1 MSFCNN
7 FKVKSVDPA
16 DRRKAPAIPVTQ
28 FREYLTDYY
37 NMNVGLGDA
46 GDYVTDA
53 TEKAEFIKN
62 IMRMRGTKDCKGF
75 YSEFKFISDDPT
87 SLAIK
92 SVDPESSL
100 LGIHILPN
108 KVPFYGF
115 LLGGELEKPYFA
127 MMYYNGSNFRVFI
140 PESGN
145 TINSDFYTAFGSE
158 AYNATENP
166 GDIISVYESFLGK
179 SLDEITCSK
188 IPEQELE
195 YWQPSIAY
203 CIKNGY
209 AANEESAYDIMN
221 TISWK
226 SILEDIT
233 AFIEE
238 SDEPDEPSSVATS
251 FEEEDEDDYDED
263 DEDDDD
269 YDEDEDDEDEEEYKY
284 SYLSEEEEDEEEE
297 EETHT
302 TATSASE
309 EDDEYE
315 TLEVIPIVIPVTEL
329 DEALSFRELEKPG
342 TTLDD
347 DFCNKKRSM
356 IRLGKLSLPRIIPER
371 FKQKLNEYYDSM
383 GHTLFDYTL
392 NPIILAKHIMSA
404 SELDVE
410 VDFATIKASESKI
423 KSKTGKPL
431 LGFHVLPNGI
441 PFFGLEVGE
450 TVDGE
455 QQSLF
460 VALFWNGS
468 DIISYIPSY
477 GNTFNID
484 IKTVF
489 GKEPDNDLVERCR
502 KVYEKVNKG
511 PIDWDEKDIM
521 TKHYF
526 KAKGIETENIDELK
540 HAGSWNAILEDLCFA
555 VTILYK

>member
-1 MSFCNN
+1 
-7 FKVKSVDPA
+7 
-16 DRRKAPAIPVTQ
+16 
-28 FREYLTDYY
+28 
-37 NMNVGLGDA
+37 
-46 GDYVTDA
+46 
-53 TEKAEFIKN
+53 
-62 IMRMRGTKDCKGF
+62 
-75 YSEFKFISDDPT
+75 
-87 SLAIK
+87 
-92 SVDPESSL
+92 
-100 LGIHILPN
+100 
-108 KVPFYGF
+108 
-115 LLGGELEKPYFA
+115 
-127 MMYYNGSNFRVFI
+127 
-140 PESGN
+140 
-145 TINSDFYTAFGSE
+145 
-158 AYNATENP
+158 
-166 GDIISVYESFLGK
+166 
-179 SLDEITCSK
+179 
-188 IPEQELE
+188 
-195 YWQPSIAY
+195 
-203 CIKNGY
+203 
-209 AANEESAYDIMN
+209 
-221 TISWK
+221 
-226 SILEDIT
+226 
-233 AFIEE
+233 
-238 SDEPDEPSSVATS
+238 
-251 FEEEDEDDYDED
+251 
-263 DEDDDD
+263 
-269 YDEDEDDEDEEEYKY
+269 
-284 SYLSEEEEDEEEE
+284 
-297 EETHT
+297 
-302 TATSASE
+302 
-309 EDDEYE
+309 
-315 TLEVIPIVIPVTEL
+315 
-329 DEALSFRELEKPG
+329 
-342 TTLDD
+342 
-347 DFCNKKRSM
+347 M

-555 VTILYK
+555 VTILNK